1 MSDCV
6 KRQDAIDTFLVGK
19 NTFAGFCT
27 IEQAIENI
35 ESVEAADVVEIKRG
49 YWLECADDITCSS
62 CKATYSDEILF
73 MNRNFEEESL
83 SYCPNCGADMRG
95 ERNG

>member
-1 MSDCV
+1 MSDFV

-35 ESVEAADVVEIKRG
+35 ESVESADVVEVRHG
-49 YWLECADDITCSS
+49 RWLPQKLLGERMHDCSECKTLGSPVW
-62 CKATYSDEILF
+62 
-73 MNRNFEEESL
+73 R
-83 SYCPNCGADMRG
+83 YCPVCGTKMDGKG
-95 ERNG
+95 EGE

>member
-35 ESVEAADVVEIKRG
+35 ESVESADVVEAQYGEWVDYYGNDKCTACG
-49 YWLECADDITCSS
+49 WECGDIYYLGD
-62 CKATYSDEILF
+62 A
-73 MNRNFEEESL
+73 N
-83 SYCPNCGADMRG
+83 YCPNCGSDMRG
-95 ERNG
+95 EKNG